1 MQHRKELVG
10 AIQHGLTIL
19 KSEKMSSINQPK
31 MPTYGTQVWPLHSML
46 SSCIVD
52 TLLDVIMNSYLLCLQ
67 VTVQTE
73 SERQLDKIRR
83 KEEKRG
89 KRGADTGNSD
99 IGVDD
104 FSSLLLASER
114 KQPFDD
120 MIGAGEG
127 SDSFTV
133 TSLPQGTT
141 RKHMKGYEEVK
152 IPPTPTAPL
161 KPNEK
166 LVGVL
171 SDSLVSFVHVST
183 HFSKIAST
191 ALHLF

>member
-1 MQHRKELVG
+1 MAHRYGNFLVCCLMYCG
-10 AIQHGLTIL
+10 
-19 KSEKMSSINQPK
+19 
-31 MPTYGTQVWPLHSML
+31 Y
-46 SSCIVD
+46 
-52 TLLDVIMNSYLLCLQ
+52 LLDVHLLCLQ

-89 KRGADTGNSD
+89 KRGVDTGNGD

-120 MIGAGEG
+120 VIGTGEG
-127 SDSFTV
+127 ADSFTV

-152 IPPTPTAPL
+152 IPPTPTASL

-166 LVGVL
+166 LVDILVL
-171 SDSLVSFVHVST
+171 SFIFLC
-183 HFSKIAST
+183 
-191 ALHLF
+191 

>member
-1 MQHRKELVG
+1 MAHRFENFLVCCLMYCG
-10 AIQHGLTIL
+10 
-19 KSEKMSSINQPK
+19 
-31 MPTYGTQVWPLHSML
+31 Y
-46 SSCIVD
+46 
-52 TLLDVIMNSYLLCLQ
+52 LLDVRMNSHLLCLQ

-89 KRGADTGNSD
+89 KRGADTGNGD

-104 FSSLLLASER
+104 FLSLLLASER

-120 MIGAGEG
+120 VIGTGEG
-127 SDSFTV
+127 ADSFQV

-152 IPPTPTAPL
+152 IPPTPTASL

-166 LVGVL
+166 LVNILVL
-171 SDSLVSFVHVST
+171 SFIFLC
-183 HFSKIAST
+183 
-191 ALHLF
+191 

>member
-1 MQHRKELVG
+1 MAHRYDNFVVL
-10 AIQHGLTIL
+10 AI
-19 KSEKMSSINQPK
+19 
-31 MPTYGTQVWPLHSML
+31 

-52 TLLDVIMNSYLLCLQ
+52 AWLDYEMKSHLICLQ

-73 SERQLDKIRR
+73 YERQLDKIRR
-83 KEEKRG
+83 KEEKRS
-89 KRGADTGNSD
+89 KRGADSGNSD

-114 KQPFDD
+114 KKPFDD
-120 MIGAGEG
+120 VIGTGEG

-152 IPPTPTAPL
+152 IPPTPTASL

-166 LVGVL
+166 LVGIWSHPL
-171 SDSLVSFVHVST
+171 SPLYM
-183 HFSKIAST
+183 
-191 ALHLF
+191 